1 MSIEPNM
8 DHIKLLDKKFKLYI
22 SSEEIDKYIT
32 DLAAKINHDF
42 VDQEILFIAIL
53 NGSFIFASDL
63 IRKITV
69 NCQISFLK
77 LASYHGTVSTGKVK
91 QLIGLNE
98 NIKGK
103 KVVIIEDIVD
113 SGLTL
118 ESIIEKIGAY
128 EPEDIKV
135 ATMFFKPDAYKK
147 DFPIDYVGVKIPN
160 DFILGYGLDYEG
172 YGRNLKDL
180 YKLDNSQL

>member
-1 MSIEPNM
+1 M
-8 DHIKLLDKKFKLYI
+8 
-22 SSEEIDKYIT
+22 
-32 DLAAKINHDF
+32 
-42 VDQEILFIAIL
+42 
-53 NGSFIFASDL
+53 
-63 IRKITV
+63 
-69 NCQISFLK
+69 
-77 LASYHGTVSTGKVK
+77 K

-98 NIKGK
+98 SIKGK
-103 KVVIIEDIVD
+103 RVVIIEDIVD

-118 ESIIEKIGAY
+118 ESIMEKIGAY
-128 EPEDIKV
+128 EPENIKV
-135 ATMFFKPDAYKK
+135 ATMFLKPDAYKK